1 MKSLQR
7 IFRILL
13 GLSVLMPAQA
23 QHMGTA
29 VATFLDFPMS
39 AHVAAL
45 GGANAC
51 YLGEDASFSLLNP
64 ALLSSRYARLLSLN
78 YSVYMA
84 TTGYGSTSYQ
94 LAFSDRDAFA
104 AGVQFAHYGKFDE
117 YDARGTELG
126 TYTAGDVALY
136 ASYSRVLNRYFS
148 VGATVKPILGSYAD
162 YNFFSLGADLG
173 LHFNDTTLLVAAGL
187 TVRNIGGRIAGSEAM
202 AEASHWL
209 PIHVSMGVVKRFKHA
224 PFALHLTLQDLQKWN
239 YDYAVG
245 QVDDDKGKVG
255 AGLMIARKLVL
266 GLDVVPKNDRFWL
279 ALSYNFD
286 RGLSLANPYVVS
298 VSGLSFGGGARI
310 YMFRLGVAMSFYGSS
325 AVTGQFS
332 LAVDLNGFQKKAL

>member
-1 MKSLQR
+1 MLFAMLPS
-7 IFRILL
+7 
-13 GLSVLMPAQA
+13 QA
-23 QHMGTA
+23 QQMGTA
-29 VATFLDFPMS
+29 VATFLDFPVS

-51 YLGEDASFSLLNP
+51 YLGDDASFSMLNP
-64 ALLSSRYARLLSLN
+64 ALLSSRNANLLSFN

-84 TTGYGSTSYQ
+84 ATGYGSSSYQ
-94 LAFSDRDAFA
+94 MAFSDKDAFA

-117 YDARGTELG
+117 YDGRGGALG
-126 TYTAGDVALY
+126 TYTAGDVALTAAY
-136 ASYSRVLNRYFS
+136 ARVLNRYFS
-148 VGATVKPILGSYAD
+148 VGVALKPILGSYAD

-173 LHFNDTTLLVAAGL
+173 LHFNDTTHLVAAGL
-187 TVRNIGGRIAGSEAM
+187 TVRNIGGRIAGSQAM

-245 QVDDDKGKVG
+245 NVEEDKGKVG

-266 GLDVVPKNDRFWL
+266 GVDVVPRNDRFWL

-298 VSGLSFGGGARI
+298 VSGLSFGGGARV

-332 LAVDLNGFQKKAL
+332 VAVDLNGFQKKAL